1 MNKAAGLVSESLIG
15 DRFVTIVIKGEGIT
29 VYPPT
34 IKILLRAIKWLS
46 KVNVPDKANWLDALL
61 SVPEN
66 VEYMIKALSLIMAGD
81 TDNWEDRSEEIVIA
95 LKDSTLEELKE
106 AFSKVISLIH
116 VDDFFDCAA
125 LARSL
130 TRMAAEPN

>member
-15 DRFVTIVIKGEGIT
+15 ERFVTIVLKGEGIT

-46 KVNVPDKANWLDALL
+46 KIDVPDKANWLDALL
-61 SVPEN
+61 SVPGNIEH
-66 VEYMIKALSLIMAGD
+66 MMKALSLIMAGD
-81 TDNWEDRSEEIVIA
+81 IDNWEDRSEEIVIA
-95 LKDSTLEELKE
+95 LKDSTLEEFKDT
-106 AFSKVISLIH
+106 FSKVVSLIH

-125 LARSL
+125 LAMSL
-130 TRMAAEPN
+130 TKMAAEPK